1 MSTQELS
8 GTTALEPSGT
18 TALELSGTTAL
29 ELSGT
34 TALVTGA
41 SRGFGRAIAIAL
53 SSRGAHVVGVARDRA
68 RLEEVRAQLGDAFT
82 PVAADATD
90 PVVAGQLLDVY
101 RPRTVVL
108 NAGAAPLMRPVHR
121 QTWQTF
127 SRNWDVD
134 VQHVFN
140 WTREALLLPLAP
152 GSVVIAISSG
162 AAVNGSPLSGGY
174 AGANATIRFIAS
186 YAATES
192 GQDALGIRFTAV
204 LPQLTGE
211 TDLGAAAVAAY
222 AARQGVDIP
231 AFLEGRGAALTL
243 EQVGAA
249 ISDIATGSGSVGGQD
264 AFLLTAAG
272 LSPAP

>member
-1 MSTQELS
+1 MSTQ
-8 GTTALEPSGT
+8 
-18 TALELSGTTAL
+18 

-53 SSRGAHVVGVARDRA
+53 AARGAHVVGVARDRT
-68 RLEEVRAQLGDAFT
+68 RLEEVHAQLGDTFI

-90 PVVAGQLLDVY
+90 PVVAGQLLDQY
-101 RPRTVVL
+101 RPRTLVL
-108 NAGAAPLMRPVHR
+108 NAGAAPLLRPVHR
-121 QTWQTF
+121 HTWQTF

-134 VQHVFN
+134 VQHVFH

-152 GSVVIAISSG
+152 GSAVIAISSG

-174 AGANATIRFIAS
+174 AGANATIKFIAA

-192 GQDALGIRFTAV
+192 GLDGLGIRFTAV
-204 LPQLTGE
+204 LPQLTGA

-222 AARQGVDIP
+222 AARQGVDVP
-231 AFLEGRGAALTL
+231 AFLEGRGPVLTP
-243 EQVGAA
+243 EQVGVA
-249 ISDIATGSGSVGGQD
+249 ISDIATGSVPGSGSDRD

-272 LSPAP
+272 LSPVP